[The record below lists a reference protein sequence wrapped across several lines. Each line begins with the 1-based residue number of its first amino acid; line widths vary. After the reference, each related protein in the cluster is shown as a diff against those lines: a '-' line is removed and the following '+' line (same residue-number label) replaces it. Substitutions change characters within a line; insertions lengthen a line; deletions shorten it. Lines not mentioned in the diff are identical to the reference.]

1 MLKVN
6 LLKNKGGSGQ
16 QQQEPTFVGNE
27 TIQFSMEDSGG
38 NSDVVA
44 KVLAMLIWVL
54 VLYGYEW
61 YNVGQLTAQAQQAS
75 TRLNSINTQIQ
86 QLQPQIQ
93 QAKAITAEYEAF
105 KKKIE
110 LVKVIGQNRLREI
123 RALDHLQNVIP
134 EKSWFTLVKF
144 EDNEFQ
150 LEGVAANDQTLDTLL
165 ASVRRH
171 TGFKDVLLSK
181 AVESKNDQ
189 GTLKVFVINSNM
201 AGGEN

>member
-16 QQQEPTFVGNE
+16 QEPTFAGNE
-27 TIQFSMEDSGG
+27 TIQFSVEDSSG

-44 KVLAMLIWVL
+44 KIIAMLVWVVL
-54 VLYGYEW
+54 LYGYEW
-61 YNVGQLTAQAQQAS
+61 YNVSQLTARANAAKAQ
-75 TRLNSINTQIQ
+75 LNKVNNDIQ
-86 QLQPQIQ
+86 NLKPQIDA
-93 QAKAITAEYEAF
+93 AKAITREYEAF

-144 EDNEFQ
+144 ENDQFQ

-171 TGFKDVLLSK
+171 SGFKDVLLSK

-201 AGGEN
+201 TGGGQQ